1 MASTGKQKLLELAEA
16 DPEAARKLLTA
27 LQKKTVTPHVGGQS
41 EIMNDDTRFQIVCC
55 GRRFGKTV
63 VGAKKALKKS
73 RTPNQMIWWIAPTY
87 RVVKRG
93 YNELLR
99 QLPDGV
105 LAHTPPNDSSFDAG
119 RAVILKFKNGSRMEF
134 YSAERPEGML
144 GASVDYVVLD
154 EAATM
159 PKNVWETVVR
169 PTLIDREGQA
179 LMISTPRGRN
189 WFYYLWLRGQ
199 KTEDKSYMSWRFPTA
214 ANPHLPAAEIAEMK
228 SSMPL
233 ITFEQEVL
241 AEFISSAG
249 AVFRFNEKIIL
260 TEVKPSGH
268 VVVGI
273 DLAKSNDFT
282 VLTAAN
288 AATMMPCAY
297 DRFNEVA
304 WAVQRGRIKNFVK
317 ALRRGGA
324 THVTLVMDST
334 GVGDPIVEEM
344 EADGFDVIGIN
355 FTKRKQHMVTQ
366 LSKDLEDGDV
376 RLNENEEIPE
386 FENYTYK
393 ITDAGRWTY
402 SAPEGQHDDCVS
414 AKMLQHWG
422 IVQEGA
428 PEITSITAGD
438 LERTAA
444 EDDEDEDDLSYL
456 MEDEIMVDT
465 GKPTLEV
472 FEQDT
477 TAMLMGRSD
486 AWTGS
491 GVV

>member
-1 MASTGKQKLLELAEA
+1 MGALQEFAEA
-16 DPEAARKLLTA
+16 NPEAARKLLER
-27 LQKKTVTPHVGGQS
+27 LQKKVVVPHAGGQS
-41 EIMNDDTRFQIVCC
+41 EIMNDNTRFQIVCC

-63 VGAKKALKKS
+63 VGAKKALKTC
-73 RTPNQMIWWIAPTY
+73 RTENKMVWWVAPTY
-87 RVVKRG
+87 KVVKRG
-93 YNELLR
+93 YREVLR
-99 QLPDGV
+99 QLPDDV
-105 LAHTPPNDSSFDAG
+105 LTHTPPQDSAFDAG
-119 RAVILKFKNGSRMEF
+119 RSVILKFKNGSRMEF

-144 GASVDYVVLD
+144 GEGVDYVVLD

-159 PKNVWETVVR
+159 PKNVWETIVR

-199 KTEDKSYMSWRFPTA
+199 KDNEKDYMSWRFPTA
-214 ANPHLPAAEIAEMK
+214 ANPHLPPGEIAEMK

-249 AVFRFNEKIIL
+249 AVFRFNAKIIMS
-260 TEVKPSGH
+260 EVKPSGH

-282 VLTAAN
+282 VLSAAN
-288 AATMMPCAY
+288 ATDMLPCGY

-304 WAVQRGRIKNFVK
+304 WAIQRGRIKNFVK
-317 ALRRGGA
+317 KLKKEGA
-324 THVTLVMDST
+324 EHVTLMMDST

-344 EADGFDVIGIN
+344 EADGFDVVGIN

-428 PEITSITAGD
+428 PDITSIGASD

-444 EDDEDEDDLSYL
+444 EDEDDDDLSYL
-456 MEDEIMVDT
+456 VDDTPLVDT
-465 GKPTLEV
+465 GVATLET

-477 TAMLMGRSD
+477 TAMLMGRTD

-491 GVV
+491 AAI